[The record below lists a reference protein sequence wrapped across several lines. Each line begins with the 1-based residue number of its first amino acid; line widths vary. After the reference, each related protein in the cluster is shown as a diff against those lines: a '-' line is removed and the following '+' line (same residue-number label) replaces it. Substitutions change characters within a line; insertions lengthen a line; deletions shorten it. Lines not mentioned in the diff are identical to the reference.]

1 MATWKSLSDILG
13 LPRFLLLSHAFTGTR
28 NSFLSPL
35 GCLSSVY
42 CRSFHMSAPV
52 DGKYHHT
59 AKKRKLRK
67 RRMAQLRSRFERLDE
82 EDRPT
87 GCLLCPKRTDVEI
100 NYKNVRLLSQFLS
113 PHTGRMYGRTLT
125 GLCDKKQTEI
135 SRAIRRARAI
145 GFMPVTMKYVAFHND
160 PKLF

>member
-1 MATWKSLSDILG
+1 MAALRGLSNILG
-13 LPRFLLLSHAFTGTR
+13 LSRIPFVYSALTSTR

-35 GCLSSVY
+35 SCFPTIYGHG
-42 CRSFHMSAPV
+42 FHMTSPV
-52 DGKYHHT
+52 DGKYHHI

-67 RRMAQLRSRFERLDE
+67 LRMAQLRGRFERLDE
-82 EDRPT
+82 EVRPT

-100 NYKNVRLLSQFLS
+100 NYKNVRLLSQFVS
-113 PHTGRMYGRTLT
+113 PHTGRIYGRTLT

-135 SRAIRRARAI
+135 SRAIRRARAM
-145 GFMPVTMKYVAFHND
+145 GFMPVTMKYLAFHDD